1 MAYAGRPSIRTDEVI
16 DEICARLAEGSNLVE
31 ICQDPNMPDRRTIT
45 KWQSIDE
52 ELYARIAR
60 ARDIGQEFTVDECR
74 SIADLATPEDVNVA
88 KLRIWHRQWEASK
101 RAPKRFGD
109 KIQQEHTGSVGVQ
122 LVHSIPRP
130 EREK

>member
-1 MAYAGRPSIRTDEVI
+1 MPAGRPSVRAEELME
-16 DEICARLAEGSNLVE
+16 EICVRLSEGETLAR
-31 ICQDPNMPDRRTIT
+31 ICDDNHMPSRRTIHSWAINDSDFFT
-45 KWQSIDE
+45 RIA
-52 ELYARIAR
+52 YAREL
-60 ARDIGQEFTVDECR
+60 GQEFTVDECR
-74 SIADLATPEDVNVA
+74 MIADTATPEDVNVA

-130 EREK
+130 DREEK